1 MSPIVT
7 PSQKFARLAHCL
19 PILFILAVFPVK
31 ISAEQGVLD
40 LLRAGRWSQLQ
51 RYFQSRGTSSDIDR
65 YALAR
70 AYEEKAR
77 SAFAAKRNDTQLLLD
92 PFARYFQL
100 LGQDCR
106 PPTDRDAVACLGQIR
121 EESVKPLIGRL
132 ALLRLSGLFR
142 TAGFTDARLLS
153 LTRASMAEW
162 DPLTE
167 EIYSTRLEGLLARSM
182 NTQAVELAGR
192 SGTADSARTH
202 YFRARAFMRGGKRDD
217 GWNLYL
223 LAASRALSD
232 PPMLRSIF
240 QDMKFYFPQVFRP
253 GADRRSMHRALVMF
267 VDYMTPLEKAQFAQ
281 AWPVDRLKSTAAPST
296 VAGDGL
302 LLLSTNQASEFS
314 DLAAKSYTHVSR
326 NPWILYRWTARLMG
340 ERRYPEAHKLL
351 DQFAHVKKENA
362 GVWKLQLAMLK
373 TADRERYFRELV
385 AYLAV
390 FDSDLEEHDH
400 MIEWLIG
407 DNHRAIRWAAP
418 QYWELARQA
427 LPSGTANGR
436 FVYWLKRFYKA
447 NNDPVREAEIL
458 KRFYELAPGS
468 YYSRAFW
475 DELPAGDFRRDW
487 RDVRDRTTYLHWVGR
502 HGGNTDAVRFLAGK
516 NLTAYHDPKA
526 VEMWNRLQ
534 SLQYSVPEQ
543 VVLLWK
549 LGELELGQ
557 EFFDHHFKDQFS
569 RRETFLRRVVL
580 GLRSGHLY
588 QSVWY
593 MRQITRDEN
602 IPEDPFSLP
611 SDYLRHLYPR
621 PYLREVRSA
630 SSEYALPEEMIYALM
645 RQESMYKEMAVSRS
659 GALGLMQVMPA
670 TGRWLAPGMR
680 TPNPDLLDPH
690 TSIRFG
696 AKFFS
701 DLLRQFGN
709 DFRWA
714 SIAYNGGPGA
724 LGRWKQQYY
733 HGDFNLF
740 LENLPVAEPRHYCRV
755 TFQNYMHY
763 RTAYTLY
770 P

>member
-1 MSPIVT
+1 MSSIST
-7 PSQKFARLAHCL
+7 PLQKFARCAHSL
-19 PILFILAVFPVK
+19 PILALLSGFPVK
-31 ISAEQGVLD
+31 IFAEPGVLD

-51 RYFQSRGTSSDIDR
+51 RFFAGRGTSSDIER

-77 SAFAAKRNDTQLLLD
+77 SGLALKKTETALMQE
-92 PFARYFQL
+92 PMSRYFQL
-100 LGQDCR
+100 LGSDCK
-106 PPTDRDAVACLGQIR
+106 PASDQEAVACLAQMR
-121 EESVKPLIGRL
+121 EESVRPLIARL
-132 ALLRLSGLFR
+132 SLLRLSGLLR
-142 TAGFTDARLLS
+142 TAGFQDSRLLS
-153 LTRASMAEW
+153 LSRASLAEW

-167 EIYSTRLEGLLARSM
+167 EIYGTRLEVLLARNMTS
-182 NTQAVELAGR
+182 QALELAGR

-202 YFRARAFMRGGKRDD
+202 FYRARAYVRGGKRDD

-223 LAASRALSD
+223 LSASRALTD

-240 QDMKFYFPQVFRP
+240 QDLKFYFPQVFRP
-253 GADRRSMHRALVMF
+253 GSDRRSMHRALVMF
-267 VDYMTPLEKAQFAQ
+267 FDYMTPQEKAGFAQ
-281 AWPVDRLKSTAAPST
+281 AWPVDRLRSTGAPST
-296 VAGDGL
+296 IAGDGL
-302 LLLSTNQASEFS
+302 LLLYSNQRAEFA
-314 DLAAKSYTHVSR
+314 DLGSRSFTAVSR
-326 NPWILYRWTARLMG
+326 NPWILYRWTARLMS
-340 ERRYPEAHKLL
+340 ERRHPEAHKLL
-351 DQFAHVKKENA
+351 EQFAHVKKENA

-373 TADRERYFRELV
+373 AADRERYFRELV

-400 MIEWLIG
+400 LIEWLIG
-407 DNHRAIRWAAP
+407 DNDRSIRWAAP

-427 LPSGTANGR
+427 LPPGSANGR

-447 NNDPVREAEIL
+447 NNDPIREAEIQ

-475 DELPAGDFRRDW
+475 DEMPSGDFRKDW
-487 RDVRDRTTYLHWVGR
+487 REVKDRTTYLHWVGR
-502 HGGNTDAVRFLAGK
+502 HGGNIDAVRFLSGK
-516 NLTAYHDPKA
+516 SLSAYHDPKA

-534 SLQYSVPEQ
+534 ALQYSVPEQ

-557 EFFDHHFKDQFS
+557 EFFDHYFKDQFS
-569 RRETFLRRVVL
+569 QRETFLRRVVL

-593 MRQITRDEN
+593 MRQVTRDEN

-621 PYLREVRSA
+621 PYLREVRAA
-630 SSEYALPEEMIYALM
+630 SSQYALPEEMIYALM
-645 RQESMYKEMAVSRS
+645 RQESMYKELAISRS

-670 TGRWLAPGMR
+670 TGRWLAPAMR
-680 TPNPDLLDPH
+680 TPNPDLLDPG

-701 DLLRQFGN
+701 DLLRQFDN